1 MNTDAGAWLITD
13 RLFETA
19 NRHPDREMIIDPRF
33 GRMTYSDV
41 AGQVERLAWALRERG
56 FGAGDIVVLQLPNW
70 APFII
75 FHLALSAIG
84 AVTVNIPVVFRE
96 REVGGI
102 LALTRAKG
110 IVVPDDFRGFDFC
123 AMVSGLAGDCPDL
136 SHILIV
142 EGSPTNSPQRD
153 TQIAGGDRPNVVS
166 YTELMR
172 TPPLSPS
179 AREELLALKPA
190 IEDMTAL
197 GFTSGTTGGLKGA
210 IHDSRILS
218 EINTG
223 FIKRHGLNESD
234 RILGSSPFGHAV
246 GFTHVVRMTV
256 SIGAS
261 VVLLDYWDARQ
272 ALELIHR
279 EGCTF
284 IAGAT
289 PFLMDLVYHPDLP
302 LFDNLPT
309 LRLFLCG
316 GASIPE
322 QLMRDAAANLPAT
335 FVSASWGMTECGGVT
350 TCPPDA
356 DPAKRF
362 ETDGLPCDGME
373 LKVVDADGTT
383 VPPGTEGELLV
394 RGPMVAKGYYHQPQL
409 TEELFLADGFFRTG
423 DQARMDTDGYI
434 KITGRIKDL
443 IIRGGVNISPVDIES
458 VLFSHPKISNAAVV
472 GMPDPRLGERICAF
486 VIPTAGERID
496 SAEIEAWIADAGL
509 AKQKWPERIEL
520 VDAFPMT
527 PSGKVQKFK
536 LRELLSP
543 VSDDDAASKS

>member
-1 MNTDAGAWLITD
+1 MSADAGAWLITD

-19 NRHPDREMIIDPRF
+19 DRHPEREMIIDPRF
-33 GRMTYSDV
+33 GRLTYGEV
-41 AGQVERLAWALRERG
+41 ADQVERLAWALRERG

-70 APFII
+70 TPFII
-75 FHLALSAIG
+75 FHLALSLLG

-102 LALTRAKG
+102 LALTEAKG
-110 IVVPDDFRGFDFC
+110 IVVPDEYRGVDFP
-123 AMVSGLAGDCPDL
+123 AMVESLTGGCPQLAFTL
-136 SHILIV
+136 MV
-142 EGSPTNSPQRD
+142 EGDPASGPRSAPR
-153 TQIAGGDRPNVVS
+153 GGGPERVL
-166 YTELMR
+166 YTELMSM
-172 TPPLSPS
+172 PPISPDARRELQS
-179 AREELLALKPA
+179 AKPGLD
-190 IEDMTAL
+190 DMTAL

-218 EINTG
+218 AINTG
-223 FIKRHGLNESD
+223 FIKRHGLNEND
-234 RILGSSPFGHAV
+234 RLMGSSPFGHAV

-261 VVLLDYWDARQ
+261 VVLLEYWNPRR
-272 ALELIHR
+272 ALELIQG

-302 LFDNLPT
+302 AFENLPT

-316 GASIPE
+316 GASAPE
-322 QLMRDAAANLPAT
+322 RLLRDAGANLPHT

-350 TCPPDA
+350 TCPPDC

-362 ETDGLPCDGME
+362 DTDGLPCDGME
-373 LKVVDADGTT
+373 LKVVDADGVTL
-383 VPPGTEGELLV
+383 PAGAEGELMV
-394 RGPMVAKGYYHQPQL
+394 RGPMVAKGYYRQPEL
-409 TEELFLADGFFRTG
+409 TKELFLADGFFRTG
-423 DQARMDTDGYI
+423 DQARMDADGYV

-443 IIRGGVNISPVDIES
+443 IIRGGVNISPVDIET
-458 VLFSHPKISNAAVV
+458 VLFAHPKISNAAVV
-472 GMPDPRLGERICAF
+472 GMPDPRLGERVCAF
-486 VIPTAGERID
+486 VIPTSGADLDR
-496 SAEIEAWIADAGL
+496 AEIADWVARSGL

-536 LRELLSP
+536 LRESLS
-543 VSDDDAASKS
+543 SAGDGDLAGNG